1 MNSRQQLIEQI
12 RQQSVQARAQALKEA
27 AQRQFS
33 NAPVAGAAASGGGRR
48 PSCLP
53 IGGVMAT
60 FIIPDPPY
68 DNPLA
73 LLFAESGQEGGR
85 PRYIAETIVLE
96 PGLGSFGIT
105 ITWDVAESKW
115 YVKFIG
121 GYDIARASDLFSN
134 EWEMLTEIFPPLSTT
149 TQGSNFLCEWRYC
162 FTTQEVGLSLKSSPF
177 ANWFDGAP
185 LSEFPNAFFTGDGGG
200 IFWSDED
207 SSWIGDFGEFVLLG
221 GTRDALPIGTFNIS
235 EELVFTIEAGYC
247 DSQPPLPP
255 LPPL

>member
-1 MNSRQQLIEQI
+1 MNERQQLVEQI

-53 IGGVMAT
+53 IGGVT
-60 FIIPDPPY
+60 VTTTIPDFPY
-68 DNPLA
+68 NTTLV

-85 PRYIAETIVLE
+85 PRYVSEILVLD
-96 PGLGSFGIT
+96 PDPASFAFT

-115 YVKFIG
+115 YLKTTDG
-121 GYDIARASDLFSN
+121 SDIASAPDLFST
-134 EWEMLTEIFPPLSTT
+134 EWEMLSEFFPPISNT
-149 TQGSNFLCEWRYC
+149 TQGRDFLCEWRYC
-162 FTTQEVGLSLKSSPF
+162 FTEQEVGFSAKGSPT
-177 ANWFDGAP
+177 ACWFGGAP
-185 LSEFPNAFFTGDGGG
+185 LSGFPNAFQSLDGGG

-207 SSWIGDFGEFVLLG
+207 SSWIGGFGLDFVLLG
-221 GTRDALPIGTFNIS
+221 GTREAPPIGTFNIS
-235 EELVFTIEAGYC
+235 EELVLTIEAGYC

-255 LPPL
+255 L

>member
-1 MNSRQQLIEQI
+1 MNGRQQLIEQI

-60 FIIPDPPY
+60 FIIPGPPY
-68 DNPLA
+68 DNPLV

-85 PRYIAETIVLE
+85 PRYIAETLVLE
-96 PGLGSFGIT
+96 PGLGSFGFT

-121 GYDIARASDLFSN
+121 GPDLARASDLFSN
-134 EWEMLTEIFPPLSTT
+134 EWEMLTGVFPPLSTT

-162 FTTQEVGLSLKSSPF
+162 FTLQEVGFSFKSSPF

-185 LSEFPNAFFTGDGGG
+185 LSEFPDAFIALEIGS
-200 IFWSDED
+200 IFWSDKD
-207 SSWIGDFGEFVLLG
+207 SSWVGEFGEFVLLG

-255 LPPL
+255 LPL